1 MIPPS
6 LVESLVPG
14 LLLSLCVP
22 LAIENVHCVLCEA
35 EFSLFLVLLTGSLL
49 GDNGCE
55 WVNEIK
61 NNLLLL

>member
-1 MIPPS
+1 MWPREICFAKY
-6 LVESLVPG
+6 LVIEQKSDLLVKMELP
-14 LLLSLCVP
+14 
-22 LAIENVHCVLCEA
+22 I
-35 EFSLFLVLLTGSLL
+35 SLFLVLLTGSLL

>member
-6 LVESLVPG
+6 LVESLVPVES
-14 LLLSLCVP
+14 LSLCLP
-22 LAIENVHCVLCEA
+22 LAIEDAHCVLCEA

-49 GDNGCE
+49 GNNGCE

>member
-22 LAIENVHCVLCEA
+22 LAIENAHCVLCEA

-55 WVNEIK
+55 LVNEIK